1 MDYGSSESS
10 VLTSAPKVNE
20 RRRKAQKQERT
31 RRQTHARQCGGL
43 LKHALSDIERPD
55 TISGETIEIQHGRL
69 QAEAAAADIL
79 ARARADGG
87 KVSDG
92 DVLRVFRL
100 WSFKKND
107 IRVNVIPEGQ
117 HWVYSDTIGLI
128 RDRCGKFI
136 MTGPTKAYPRVARLV
151 NTWVRQCWTERSTQ
165 AFCCTSISV
174 NSGYAAKLHRDRNN
188 HGPSICKAIGDFSGG
203 LLGYFAEDDRTME
216 LRLLKRNHEHEAVYF
231 YVKSAFQLFD
241 GNRGHWVEPFEGER
255 ISFVFFTVGKYWKTN
270 PDVLADLRDCGFE
283 IPTSQTMAHAE
294 SLLPRPRGY
303 GAKRLPKM
311 ASLPDMFGKAHPRPQ
326 VVKRAWEVPREA
338 SPKKDKGEH
347 SVLDWLRRR

>member
-1 MDYGSSESS
+1 MAD
-10 VLTSAPKVNE
+10 LSASPGKADE
-20 RRRKAQKQERT
+20 RPRKAQKRER
-31 RRQTHARQCGGL
+31 RRLQKHAGQCKM

-69 QAEAAAADIL
+69 QAEATAADII
-79 ARARADGG
+79 ARVDAEGSKITDA
-87 KVSDG
+87 

-100 WSFKKND
+100 WSFRRND

-117 HWVYSDTIGLI
+117 QWVYSDTLGLL
-128 RDRCGKFI
+128 RDRCGRYLL
-136 MTGPTKAYPRVARLV
+136 TAPTKAYPRTVRLV
-151 NTWVRQCWTERSTQ
+151 NAWMKDCWTERAAH

-174 NSGYAAKLHRDRNN
+174 NAGYAAKLHRDRNN
-188 HGPSICKAIGDFSGG
+188 HGPSICKSIGDHSGG
-203 LLGYFAEDDRTME
+203 LLGYFAEDDKTVE
-216 LRLLKRNHEHEAVYF
+216 LCTLKEHHEQEAVYRH
-231 YVKSAFQLFD
+231 VKSAFQLFD

-255 ISFVFFTVGKYWKTN
+255 ISFVFFTVGKYWKAN

-283 IPTSQTMAHAE
+283 IPMPESMAYAE

-303 GAKRLPKM
+303 GARRLPKM

-326 VVKRAWEVPREA
+326 VVKRAWEVPTGA

-347 SVLDWLRRR
+347 NVLDLLRCR